1 MQVHVKPR
9 PRTRLNDLMKRDPRL
24 EAWSTFKP
32 WSTIKAWATTGET
45 DHGIGW
51 TFSGPKPVF
60 AELRERVAEEQ
71 RNERAKEAE
80 REDDWTAREAETT
93 GSACSTEER

>member
-1 MQVHVKPR
+1 MEVHVKPR
-9 PRTRLNDLMKRDPRL
+9 PRTRLNDLMRRDPRL
-24 EAWSTFKP
+24 EAWSTMKT
-32 WSTIKAWATTGET
+32 WSTIKAWVTNGET

-60 AELRERVAEEQ
+60 AELRRMVAEEQ
-71 RNERAKEAE
+71 RIERAKEAE
-80 REDDWTAREAETT
+80 EENDRTTREAETT